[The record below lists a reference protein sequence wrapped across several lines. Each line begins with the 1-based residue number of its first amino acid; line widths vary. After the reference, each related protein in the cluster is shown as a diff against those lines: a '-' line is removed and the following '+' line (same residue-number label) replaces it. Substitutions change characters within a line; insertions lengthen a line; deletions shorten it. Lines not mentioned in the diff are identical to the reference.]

1 MKVVTPEISWHG
13 KDAVFSIDSQC
24 IIKGQPQRLATAGLD
39 SNVRVS
45 ENKSKIYLVI
55 NYTY

>member
-13 KDAVFSIDSQC
+13 KDAIFSIDIQPL
-24 IIKGQPQRLATAGLD
+24 IKGHPRRLATAGLD

-45 ENKSKIYLVI
+45 QVGCIPVYI
-55 NYTY
+55 